1 MNIPIHFFYV
11 SKNNVVCIS
20 LGKTVRIEIKTHASP
35 EQCIIIHHFWELC
48 FLTPFRSLQNHR
60 VVCKRYHHR
69 VVDRKNCPPCPLIS
83 YAHCFVQGIKVAC
96 EISTSIWQKKK
107 IANRFEQFWV
117 EICLKNFVCK
127 IQNPGQITRP
137 SIDLKVVL
145 KRKSDKDFKKVGP
158 ICGYLSFKSQLTKV
172 CAVLSWNYPQRRP
185 LLTIF
190 FCQIDVEISQATL
203 ISFTKQCAMSL
214 WTSQFLR
221 ALLPD
226 SISLQCN

>member
-1 MNIPIHFFYV
+1 MSYLFGWIIPNKCAVLKEECMNIPIHFFYV

-96 EISTSIWQKKK
+96 EISTSMWQKKK
-107 IANRFEQFWV
+107 LPIGLSSFELRF
-117 EICLKNFVCK
+117 
-127 IQNPGQITRP
+127 
-137 SIDLKVVL
+137 
-145 KRKSDKDFKKVGP
+145 
-158 ICGYLSFKSQLTKV
+158 
-172 CAVLSWNYPQRRP
+172 A
-185 LLTIF
+185 
-190 FCQIDVEISQATL
+190 
-203 ISFTKQCAMSL
+203 
-214 WTSQFLR
+214 
-221 ALLPD
+221 
-226 SISLQCN
+226 